1 MRLPLVVLVAVL
13 ATLVGAPAAF
23 ARDDSVTSFD
33 GTKIALHFFPAPQG
47 GKAPTI
53 LEGPGWSMSGATDT
67 SSPTDPTLGVVGL
80 APLLRRATTCSPGI
94 RGASAPRAARLR
106 STAPTPRA
114 ATSRR
119 SSTTSRASPRPARR
133 PNDPRVGMVGGSY
146 GGGIQL
152 VTAAIDRRVDAI
164 VPDIAWNSLHTA
176 LYKDETVKSGWSAI
190 LYAAATAVGA
200 RLDPHITSAF
210 TSGTTTGRLSPDDVA
225 WFESRGPGDALIN
238 RIRIPTFFI
247 QGTADT
253 LFTLD
258 EAIRNHAIVE
268 HNGVPTKMLWFC
280 GGHAACLTDPGD
292 TGRIERDTLAWLA
305 RYLRGDKSIDTGP
318 GFEWLDQDGRSFSA
332 PDVNLPASTPLTADG
347 NGTLPLV
354 NGGGSGP
361 AVPPPGAG
369 EIAAIAAPLA
379 ATKAQNAVNVPIA
392 APSKATLVVGPPQ
405 VTLTY
410 SGVAA
415 NADGR
420 VYGQI
425 VDDAS
430 GKVLGNQITPIP
442 VTLDGA
448 QHTVTRPLEVVSA
461 TTKPGESLTLQIVA
475 STTAYDI
482 QRPGGAVT
490 LSNVHVELPTVDPA
504 KVDAGGGAPPSPAAS
519 RPCRPRRS
527 VVVKVARR
535 YRRKLR
541 SAKVMAGR
549 RVLARMHHGHGQ
561 ARVRIPAGT
570 STVKIVMKLR
580 GGRTVT
586 VRQRVA
592 SC

>member
-1 MRLPLVVLVAVL
+1 MRLTVATLVAVL

-23 ARDDSVTSFD
+23 ARDDGVTSFD

-80 APLLRRATTCSPGI
+80 APLLKAGYNVLTWDPRGF
-94 RGASAPRAARLR
+94 GASGGTAQVDSPDAEGRDVQALIDYVARQPEAQLDG
-106 STAPTPRA
+106 
-114 ATSRR
+114 
-119 SSTTSRASPRPARR
+119 

-146 GGGIQL
+146 GDLIQL
-152 VTAAIDRRVDAI
+152 VTAAIDRRVDAM
-164 VPDIAWNSLHTA
+164 VPDIAWNSLYTA
-176 LYKDETVKSGWSAI
+176 LYKDDTVKSGWSAI

-258 EAIRNHAIVE
+258 EALRNHAIVE

-292 TGRIERDTLAWLA
+292 TGRIEGDMLAWLA
-305 RYLRGDKSIDTGP
+305 RYLRGDTSVDTGP

-332 PDVNLPASTPLTADG
+332 PNVNLPASTPLTADG
-347 NGTLPLV
+347 C
-354 NGGGSGP
+354 
-361 AVPPPGAG
+361 G

-392 APSKATLVVGPPQ
+392 APSKPTLVVGPPQ

-410 SGVAA
+410 SGVAP

-448 QHTVTRPLEVVSA
+448 QHSVTRPLEVVSA

-519 RPCRPRRS
+519 RPCRPRPS

-535 YRRKLR
+535 YRRELR
-541 SAKVMAGR
+541 SAKVTAGR
-549 RVLARMHHGHGQ
+549 RVLARMHHGHSQ

-570 STVKIVMKLR
+570 SAVKIVMRLR